1 MRALRMTRIKDRTGG
16 LTRVLGLGGL
26 GLLLALAVTLREP
39 PPAPVAEPTPE
50 PLVAPPPAA
59 RPMTARFQGAFP
71 TYPLSTV
78 IPMGRMQANG
88 NPMEM
93 AYFETTS
100 SPGEVLEFYAREF
113 RRRGHRTNH
122 KADGPNAGAVSY
134 YDAGLGALVSVTAV
148 GAEDKK
154 PRTQVFPSIVETP
167 EGIHLQA
174 RVPEALPRAPG
185 ATTVLRVDDLNP
197 GPSEGSITVTEVAH
211 GTPGTLAEFYRREL
225 GQRGF
230 TQVEARSARHGV
242 EWLGFTRP
250 GERLSLSLSPVQK
263 DGLPE
268 TIATVVLEQATSP
281 EGHP

>member
-1 MRALRMTRIKDRTGG
+1 MTRLKDRTGG
-16 LTRVLGLGGL
+16 LIRVFGVGGL

-39 PPAPVAEPTPE
+39 PPPLPEAEPTPE
-50 PLVAPPPAA
+50 PPVAPPSVA

-71 TYPLSTV
+71 SYPQSTT
-78 IPMGRMQANG
+78 IPMGRMEANG

-100 SPGEVLEFYAREF
+100 PPGEVLEFYAREF

-134 YDAGLGALVSVTAV
+134 YDARLGALVSVTAV
-148 GAEDKK
+148 GAGDKK
-154 PRTQVFPSIVETP
+154 DRTQVFPSIVETP
-167 EGIHLQA
+167 EGVHLQA

-197 GPSEGSITVTEVAH
+197 GPSEGSITVTEIAQ

-242 EWLGFTRP
+242 EVLGFTRP

-268 TIATVVLEQATSP
+268 TLATVVLEQATSP